1 MCVCVG
7 GGGGER
13 YICAEHET
21 VLLVT
26 ASVCDL
32 SEQHTAKGELL
43 WDKVQRQTGLFDPS
57 FSTSASI
64 G

>member
-1 MCVCVG
+1 MQLSSNSGECVC
-7 GGGGER
+7 GGGGEGRER
-13 YICAEHET
+13 YIGAEHET

-43 WDKVQRQTGLFDPS
+43 WDKVWRQTGC
-57 FSTSASI
+57 
-64 G
+64 

>member
-1 MCVCVG
+1 M
-7 GGGGER
+7 R